1 MNEHRNGPF
10 EIRADGSFDLA
21 HFVRRQGILT
31 QDMPVDHEKS
41 DLNLLAFFNNLTL
54 FFSYR

>member
-1 MNEHRNGPF
+1 
-10 EIRADGSFDLA
+10 LA